1 MAKLLYSVTMSLD
14 GFIAGPGG
22 DMQWLRPYLGP
33 NPAVD
38 ELLPQIGALL
48 VGRRTYDGDDPHKGT
63 DKEGAFEGAWNGPQ
77 VVLTHRPPE
86 APVPG
91 VVFATDLGSAVAT
104 ARSAAG
110 ERYVNIIGADVAG
123 QCLDAGLV
131 DEVFVCVAPVLLGN
145 GVRMFDRAGGR
156 TIGLELVRV
165 TEAPMAATLRLRVA
179 R

>member
-63 DKEGAFEGAWNGPQ
+63 DKEGAFEGAWDGPQ
-77 VVLTHRPPE
+77 GRPDPS
-86 APVPG
+86 
-91 VVFATDLGSAVAT
+91 AT
-104 ARSAAG
+104 
-110 ERYVNIIGADVAG
+110 
-123 QCLDAGLV
+123 
-131 DEVFVCVAPVLLGN
+131 
-145 GVRMFDRAGGR
+145 
-156 TIGLELVRV
+156 
-165 TEAPMAATLRLRVA
+165 
-179 R
+179 